1 MSIRIEVT
9 GDSLPEIADKLLAL
23 ASQFSKQAVPFDP
36 PAAPVEDKPKQ
47 TRKSKNPD
55 KAPAAEA
62 EQADVGNGVSNVEDA
77 SPTTNFDTKSNTAE
91 TATSPSET
99 PTLDFDKDVAP
110 VVIEAVQK
118 AGRDGVSAILSEF
131 GAERASEV
139 DPAQWPELVERLKAL

>member
-62 EQADVGNGVSNVEDA
+62 EQAGAGN
-77 SPTTNFDTKSNTAE
+77 AE
-91 TATSPSET
+91 TAATEQAHAEPAAQTASTPDVPSET
-99 PTLDFDKDVAP
+99 PALDFDKDVAP